1 MINYFQE
8 VLPSGSRNR
17 RNLLSKARIKTTN
30 LAMTMVLIFIMTNL
44 PYIVDEFFK
53 QRFVS
58 KDQCQTEVCL
68 VLKVKEIITKMIL
81 IHFFQGISWCD
92 HGLQLRHQPLHLP
105 PLQLKVISSSEAH
118 SWVLPTHQAFSRKV
132 TVQSIWILKHLDF
145 SSISLS

>member
-81 IHFFQGISWCD
+81 IHVFQGISWCD

-105 PLQLKVISSSEAH
+105 PLQLKVISCSEAH

-132 TVQSIWILKHLDF
+132 TFHLDF
-145 SSISLS
+145 EALGF

>member
-81 IHFFQGISWCD
+81 IHVFQGISWCD

-132 TVQSIWILKHLDF
+132 TVHLDF
-145 SSISLS
+145 EALGF

>member
-81 IHFFQGISWCD
+81 IHVFQGISWCD

-105 PLQLKVISSSEAH
+105 PLQLKVISCSEAH